1 MGQKNSGKQ
10 SEEHESWRKE
20 LAQIINIEVPRNY
33 FNFIP
38 TQIEQDDTE
47 SVSLLDGKTRVALKS
62 N

>member
-10 SEEHESWRKE
+10 SEEHEFWRKE

-38 TQIEQDDTE
+38 TQIEQDETE
-47 SVSLLDGKTRVALKS
+47 SVSFLVGKMRVALKS